1 MPHHEISTS
10 DSRSPNCRSWGVLL
24 KRVFEWTR
32 ALNRLERPQ
41 MNQFDQDPARNS
53 EIVLSLPEGAPARL
67 PAVLMFGM
75 PGVGKGTQGTLLGTM
90 NGMFHVSTGSIFRSL
105 DPESADGKLIFSL
118 IDRGE
123 LVPDDVAVAVWMRWL
138 DGQIAEGN
146 CNPVTD
152 ILILDGIPRRYRQCE
167 LLEEYVDVLS
177 VVHLEAASDEPI
189 VERLLG
195 RAQTEGRADDADEQ
209 IIRRRFEIYR
219 EMTRPVLDYYS
230 PEIVH
235 NINPLGT
242 QMEVKKRILECVI
255 PAVRQYE
262 QAG

>member
-1 MPHHEISTS
+1 
-10 DSRSPNCRSWGVLL
+10 
-24 KRVFEWTR
+24 
-32 ALNRLERPQ
+32 
-41 MNQFDQDPARNS
+41 MNQLDQDPARNS
-53 EIVLSLPEGAPARL
+53 EVDLLLPEGSPTRL
-67 PAVLMFGM
+67 PAILMFGM

-90 NGMFHVSTGSIFRSL
+90 TGMFHVSTGTIFRNL
-105 DPESADGKLIFSL
+105 NRESPDGKLIFGL

-123 LVPDDVAVAVWMRWL
+123 LVPDELAVAVWMRWL
-138 DGQIAEGN
+138 NGQISEGN
-146 CNPVTD
+146 YNPVND
-152 ILILDGIPRRYRQCE
+152 VLILDGIPRRFRQCE
-167 LLEEYVDVLS
+167 LLEEYIDVLA
-177 VVHLEAASDEPI
+177 VIHLAAVSDEPI

-195 RAQTEGRADDADEQ
+195 RAETEGRADDADEQ

-235 NINPLGT
+235 TINPLGT

-255 PAVRQYE
+255 PAVRKSE

>member
-1 MPHHEISTS
+1 
-10 DSRSPNCRSWGVLL
+10 
-24 KRVFEWTR
+24 
-32 ALNRLERPQ
+32 
-41 MNQFDQDPARNS
+41 MNQLDQDPARNS
-53 EIVLSLPEGAPARL
+53 EVDLLLPEGSPTRL
-67 PAVLMFGM
+67 PAILMFGM

-90 NGMFHVSTGSIFRSL
+90 TGMFHVSTGTIFRNL
-105 DPESADGKLIFSL
+105 DRESPDGKLIFGL

-123 LVPDDVAVAVWMRWL
+123 LVPDELAVAVWMRWL
-138 DGQIAEGN
+138 NGQISEGN
-146 CNPVTD
+146 YNPVND
-152 ILILDGIPRRYRQCE
+152 VLILDGIPRRFLQCE
-167 LLEEYVDVLS
+167 LLEEYIDVLA
-177 VVHLEAASDEPI
+177 VIHLAAVSDEPI

-195 RAQTEGRADDADEQ
+195 RAETEGRADDADEQ

-235 NINPLGT
+235 TINPLGT

-255 PAVRQYE
+255 PAVRKSE

>member
-1 MPHHEISTS
+1 
-10 DSRSPNCRSWGVLL
+10 
-24 KRVFEWTR
+24 
-32 ALNRLERPQ
+32 
-41 MNQFDQDPARNS
+41 MNQLDQDPARNS
-53 EIVLSLPEGAPARL
+53 EVDLLLPECSPTRL
-67 PAVLMFGM
+67 PAILMFGM

-90 NGMFHVSTGSIFRSL
+90 TGMFHVSTGTIFRNL
-105 DPESADGKLIFSL
+105 DRESPDGKLIFGL

-123 LVPDDVAVAVWMRWL
+123 LVPDELAVAVWMRWL
-138 DGQIAEGN
+138 NGQISEGN
-146 CNPVTD
+146 YNPVND
-152 ILILDGIPRRYRQCE
+152 VLILDGIPRRFRQCE
-167 LLEEYVDVLS
+167 LLEEYIDVLA
-177 VVHLEAASDEPI
+177 VIHLAAVSDEPI

-195 RAQTEGRADDADEQ
+195 RAETEGRADDADEQ

-235 NINPLGT
+235 TINPLGT

-255 PAVRQYE
+255 PAVRKSE

>member
-1 MPHHEISTS
+1 
-10 DSRSPNCRSWGVLL
+10 
-24 KRVFEWTR
+24 
-32 ALNRLERPQ
+32 
-41 MNQFDQDPARNS
+41 MNQLDQDPAHNS
-53 EIVLSLPEGAPARL
+53 EVDLLLPEGSPTRL
-67 PAVLMFGM
+67 PAILMFGM

-90 NGMFHVSTGSIFRSL
+90 TGMFHVSTGTIFRNL
-105 DPESADGKLIFSL
+105 NRESPDGKLIFGL

-123 LVPDDVAVAVWMRWL
+123 LVPDELAVAVWMRWL
-138 DGQIAEGN
+138 NGQISEGN
-146 CNPVTD
+146 YNPVND
-152 ILILDGIPRRYRQCE
+152 VLILDGIPRRFRQCE
-167 LLEEYVDVLS
+167 LLEEYIDVLA
-177 VVHLEAASDEPI
+177 VIHLAAVSDEPI

-195 RAQTEGRADDADEQ
+195 RAETEGRADDADEQ

-235 NINPLGT
+235 TINPLGT

-255 PAVRQYE
+255 PAVRKSE

>member
-1 MPHHEISTS
+1 
-10 DSRSPNCRSWGVLL
+10 
-24 KRVFEWTR
+24 
-32 ALNRLERPQ
+32 
-41 MNQFDQDPARNS
+41 MNQLDQDPARNS
-53 EIVLSLPEGAPARL
+53 EVDLLLPEGSPTRL
-67 PAVLMFGM
+67 PAILMFGM

-90 NGMFHVSTGSIFRSL
+90 TGMFHVSTGTIFRNL
-105 DPESADGKLIFSL
+105 DRESPDGKLIFGL

-123 LVPDDVAVAVWMRWL
+123 LVPDELAVAVWMRWL
-138 DGQIAEGN
+138 NGQISEGN
-146 CNPVTD
+146 YNPVND
-152 ILILDGIPRRYRQCE
+152 VLILDGIPRRFRQCE
-167 LLEEYVDVLS
+167 LLEEYIDVLA
-177 VVHLEAASDEPI
+177 VIHLAAVSDEPI

-195 RAQTEGRADDADEQ
+195 RAETEGRADDADEQ

-235 NINPLGT
+235 TINPLGT

-255 PAVRQYE
+255 PAVRKSE

>member
-1 MPHHEISTS
+1 
-10 DSRSPNCRSWGVLL
+10 
-24 KRVFEWTR
+24 
-32 ALNRLERPQ
+32 
-41 MNQFDQDPARNS
+41 MNQLDQDPARKPGT
-53 EIVLSLPEGAPARL
+53 VLSLPEGAPVRL

-90 NGMFHVSTGSIFRSL
+90 TGMFHVSTGSIFRSL
-105 DPESADGKLIFSL
+105 DPESADGKLIFGL
-118 IDRGE
+118 IDRGD
-123 LVPDDVAVAVWMRWL
+123 LVPDDVAVDVWMRWL
-138 DGQIAEGN
+138 DQQIAEGH

-152 ILILDGIPRRYRQCE
+152 VLILDGIPRRFRQCE
-167 LLEEYVDVLS
+167 LLEDYVDVLS
-177 VVHLEAASDEPI
+177 VIHMEAASDEPI
-189 VERLLG
+189 VERLTS
-195 RAQTEGRADDADEQ
+195 RALTEGRADDADEA

-219 EMTRPVLDYYS
+219 EMTRPVLDYYP

-262 QAG
+262 RAG